1 MSARGSIVVAVAL
14 AVHVAG
20 CATGAPPELRRSM
33 EDAKWMP
40 TGAFARLGLPGQEQ
54 SGELLAVEPEAF
66 ILESGGQPRLIP
78 SQCVQ
83 WVRLASFEG
92 DYGSTLAW
100 GVVGTLSTL
109 SHGAFLVLTGP
120 VWLISMGI
128 AAGSQA
134 AAGILQEPLAKPTPE
149 AMERLRKWARFPQ
162 GLPSG
167 YLTGSLA
174 AARTGVACGKPYEI
188 PQRWFGQSSRAE

>member
-1 MSARGSIVVAVAL
+1 MRARVSTVVAMAL
-14 AVHVAG
+14 GVHLAG

-66 ILESGGQPRLIP
+66 ILESDGRARLIP

-83 WVRLASFEG
+83 WVRLANFEG
-92 DYGSTLAW
+92 ENGSILAW
-100 GVVGTLSTL
+100 GALGALSTL
-109 SHGAFLVLTGP
+109 SHGYFFVLTGP
-120 VWLISMGI
+120 VWLLSMGI
-128 AAGSQA
+128 AGGSQA
-134 AAGILQEPLAKPTPE
+134 AAGVLQEPLAKPTPE

-167 YLTGSLA
+167 YLPEGHTGG
-174 AARTGVACGKPYEI
+174 RTGVACGRPYEM
-188 PQRWFGQSSRAE
+188 PLRWFSQPRAE